1 MVTARAPDMQRSVD
15 EIANRWPAVGL
26 AAGVIRDGRLDAFAA
41 HGLADIASA
50 TPVTEDTV
58 FRIASVTKTFTAIAV
73 MQLWEQGSIDLDE
86 PAGAYL
92 RAYRL
97 VPARAGFQRPTV
109 RHLLTH
115 TAGIREVLNPSGLLR
130 MRISVR
136 R

>member
-1 MVTARAPDMQRSVD
+1 MVTALAPDLQRNID

-41 HGLADIASA
+41 HGLEDIASA

-86 PAGAYL
+86 PADAYL
-92 RAYRL
+92 LGIPSRSCGARL
-97 VPARAGFQRPTV
+97 PTTDRPPPPDAHRRDPRGPPPVRPAADAGSR
-109 RHLLTH
+109 
-115 TAGIREVLNPSGLLR
+115 
-130 MRISVR
+130 
-136 R
+136 